1 MLAAMTHPS
10 RVLNLD
16 MKAKLC
22 MPKSYIYIY
31 IYIYIYVYTY
41 IYTHI
46 HVSFN
51 ETRNDVY
58 IIYVFSNCN
67 VLENGSIDRTTSCFI
82 RCIDNNIIE
91 VSVGTK

>member
-31 IYIYIYVYTY
+31 IYVFFFFFKFRCHGIQIQNGQASC
-41 IYTHI
+41 THP
-46 HVSFN
+46 HSKPTGKAVVT
-51 ETRNDVY
+51 TR
-58 IIYVFSNCN
+58 F
-67 VLENGSIDRTTSCFI
+67 
-82 RCIDNNIIE
+82 
-91 VSVGTK
+91 

>member
-1 MLAAMTHPS
+1 MTHPS

-31 IYIYIYVYTY
+31 I
-41 IYTHI
+41 HI

-51 ETRNDVY
+51 ETRKDVY
-58 IIYVFSNCN
+58 IIYIFSNCN
-67 VLENGSIDRTTSCFI
+67 VLENG
-82 RCIDNNIIE
+82 CIDNNIIE

>member
-1 MLAAMTHPS
+1 
-10 RVLNLD
+10 
-16 MKAKLC
+16 
-22 MPKSYIYIY
+22 MPKSYITIY
-31 IYIYIYVYTY
+31 IYIY

-51 ETRNDVY
+51 GTRNDVY
-58 IIYVFSNCN
+58 IIYVFSNYN
-67 VLENGSIDRTTSCFI
+67 VLENGCIDRTTSCFI

>member
-31 IYIYIYVYTY
+31 ISIYIYRYIYIYTVLRPRDSTFLKQGYCKKQCN
-41 IYTHI
+41 IP
-46 HVSFN
+46 FAK
-51 ETRNDVY
+51 RADV
-58 IIYVFSNCN
+58 
-67 VLENGSIDRTTSCFI
+67 
-82 RCIDNNIIE
+82 
-91 VSVGTK
+91 